1 MGFAAWRT
9 SSGNRVD
16 TLALRLPSP
25 SWGSFPN
32 GEGVPSMRNSWVG
45 RFWAV
50 LVVVILA
57 AAVGSAQQNSLEES
71 KRKIKFRNNPQYTDL
86 ARKMNLSGKVKIEVV
101 IASDGR
107 VKSSRAI
114 GGHPIL
120 VQSCLDAV
128 KDWRF
133 EAASEETTQIIE
145 FEFKQ

>member
-1 MGFAAWRT
+1 
-9 SSGNRVD
+9 
-16 TLALRLPSP
+16 
-25 SWGSFPN
+25 
-32 GEGVPSMRNSWVG
+32 VG